1 MENQK
6 SAVWLIAQAARMQSS
21 VRAVEAYRRSR
32 LIDGVTSDEDK
43 VAPVYRL
50 EEICQ
55 VLRSSPLDIVREMLE
70 HTLKRLEHRNP
81 IVKQKTLRFIK
92 YAAGKGGVDFK
103 REMQRQAGVIK
114 SYFHY
119 KGQLDALKGD
129 ALNKAVRD
137 TAHEAVAAIFGT
149 EETTTRT
156 EDVGKRIQGFGSSN
170 YDSRPREDEKK
181 SVLTDLVGF
190 GSQTIKQSLEMIQNY
205 NHYTGSGS
213 GNNRTPS
220 FSGTYRSQGLRRS
233 LTAERDSKSFQKE
246 EREQWNVRD
255 AEGDDAV
262 PTPSSKD
269 NTSFKSEVSNGRGNY
284 EDGKT
289 DGTVE
294 SRLLDSLT
302 TPGGIRLHPT
312 RETLQ
317 AFTTTSQNL
326 DAANLVNSLEVK
338 LKAHNWQ
345 VRFKALCLIESSIR
359 QREDNKVLDSLSAM
373 FEEDASAI
381 VDSLQSPQ
389 ATLRDKAKKVMEM
402 LGGGIRDVDGTQGLE
417 SGTKNAGPAVADLP
431 DLLDTTD
438 FDLTTDTSE
447 TMQASKQE
455 LPVPS
460 IAARPAEMDL
470 FGDWSD
476 EPAANVPSKGSDA
489 DPFAGMSFHS
499 SDNSGGSIKEPDL
512 FSGLN
517 MDGGRRDEN
526 GGAVE
531 GSGRKDGGISLF
543 DGLSATDGR
552 NATAAQDNLVDLMGS
567 LSTSNGT
574 PSAKKI
580 NEQLQSFSSL
590 DRPLEQ
596 QVPMAPSNFSGV
608 ANQPNLFQINQPQ
621 RPGVQAGGFQ
631 GSGVAPQM
639 YFIPAGNGQYVQGF
653 PGGVPAQFAGN
664 VMLQPGFSPGP
675 VNYAGIN
682 AAFAQQQY
690 TPGFPG
696 MPRYGGLQTSNSNG
710 GFQPNYPDNFDFSG
724 DPGSRYASVA
734 EAMKKED
741 TKAFDFISD
750 HVSSQL
756 GPKKSR

>member
-1 MENQK
+1 
-6 SAVWLIAQAARMQSS
+6 MQSS

-70 HTLKRLEHRNP
+70 HTMKRLEHKNP

-92 YAAGKGGVDFK
+92 YAAGKGGTDFK

-129 ALNKAVRD
+129 ALNKAVRE

-149 EETTTRT
+149 EETTTKM

-170 YDSRPREDEKK
+170 YDPRPREEEKK
-181 SVLTDLVGF
+181 SVLTELVGF

-213 GNNRTPS
+213 GNNRTSSSSSSS

-233 LTAERDSKSFQKE
+233 LTAERDKPFQRDD
-246 EREQWNVRD
+246 REQWNVRD
-255 AEGDDAV
+255 AEADDGV
-262 PTPSSKD
+262 PTSSSKD
-269 NTSFKSEVSNGRGNY
+269 NSSYKSEVSNGRGNY
-284 EDGKT
+284 PHGNT
-289 DGTVE
+289 DSTVE

-326 DAANLVNSLEVK
+326 DAANLVNSLELK

-359 QREDNKVLDSLSAM
+359 QREENKVLDSVTVM

-389 ATLRDKAKKVMEM
+389 ATLRDKAKKVMDM
-402 LGGGIRDVDGTQGLE
+402 LGGGIRDVEGEQGLE
-417 SGTKNAGPAVADLP
+417 SGSKAAAPPVADLP
-431 DLLDTTD
+431 DLLDTSD
-438 FDLTTDTSE
+438 FDLTDTLE
-447 TMQASKQE
+447 TTPAPKQE
-455 LPVPS
+455 PPVPS
-460 IAARPAEMDL
+460 VAAQPAEIDL
-470 FGDWSD
+470 FGDWVD
-476 EPAANVPSKGSDA
+476 EPAAKVPAKDAEA
-489 DPFAGMSFHS
+489 DPFAGMAFHS
-499 SDNSGGSIKEPDL
+499 AENSGGSSKEPDL
-512 FSGLN
+512 FSGLD
-517 MDGGRRDEN
+517 MDGGRRAEN

-531 GSGRKDGGISLF
+531 GSGRKDDGSSLF
-543 DGLSATDGR
+543 DGLSATQGG
-552 NATAAQDNLVDLMGS
+552 NTAASQDSLVDLMGS

-574 PSAKKI
+574 QSAKKAK
-580 NEQLQSFSSL
+580 EQLQGFSSL
-590 DRPLEQ
+590 DRPVQQ
-596 QVPMAPSNFSGV
+596 QVPMAPSSNFSGPT
-608 ANQPNLFQINQPQ
+608 NLPNLFQMAQPQ
-621 RPGVQAGGFQ
+621 RTGVQVGGFQ

-653 PGGVPAQFAGN
+653 PGAVPGQFPAN
-664 VMLQPGFSPGP
+664 VMVQPGFSAGP
-675 VNYAGIN
+675 VNYAGMN
-682 AAFAQQQY
+682 AAFTQQQY
-690 TPGFPG
+690 TPGFSG
-696 MPRYGGLQTSNSNG
+696 MPRYGGMPTGNTNG
-710 GFQPNYPDNFDFSG
+710 GGLPSTYPDNFDFSG
-724 DPGSRYASVA
+724 DPESRYASVA
-734 EAMKKED
+734 ESMKKED
-741 TKAFDFISD
+741 NRAFDFISE